1 MGVFVNFRDFKG
13 NIMDALNKLI
23 NDLKKFG
30 SQAVRMCK
38 PENLSKGF
46 GEEVC
51 QLIDE
56 LLNIELYRREYQ
68 FHNPVFPEETG
79 HDQSDDNEDA
89 VDQNAEFH
97 GTQELNGI
105 MIKTTDDQS
114 NLIGGSGSAA
124 ASNAQ

>member
-1 MGVFVNFRDFKG
+1 
-13 NIMDALNKLI
+13 MDALNKLI

-68 FHNPVFPEETG
+68 FFNPVFPQENAV
-79 HDQSDDNEDA
+79 DQSDGDDD
-89 VDQNAEFH
+89 DQNAEFH

-105 MIKTTDDQS
+105 MIKTTGDAD
-114 NLIGGSGSAA
+114 NLIGGSGPEAA
-124 ASNAQ
+124 AAANKKQGIKK